1 MILDDILSMMAY
13 QLGIAP
19 GSEAGYKRF
28 ILQPTV
34 GGSFTEAKGS
44 TVTDYGTIESGWTA
58 QDGVMHSYYAVVPA
72 NTTATL
78 YLPISEEQA
87 MALTLSEGMRFDGM
101 EMHNGASCAVFELLS
116 GTYDINID

>member
-1 MILDDILSMMAY
+1 
-13 QLGIAP
+13 
-19 GSEAGYKRF
+19 
-28 ILQPTV
+28 V

-101 EMHNGASCAVFELLS
+101 EMHNGTSCAVFELLS
-116 GTYDINID
+116 GTYDIDIA